1 MKINRNAVVAVIG
14 LAAVAR
20 LPLDK
25 GAQRTALGLAIGLA
39 AVASLA
45 RENQAASLARLAAW
59 DQRRH
64 AA

>member
-1 MKINRNAVVAVIG
+1 MKINRNAVIAVIG
-14 LAAVAR
+14 LAVVAR

-25 GAQRTALGLAIGLA
+25 GVQRTALTIAIGLA
-39 AVASLA
+39 AAASLA
-45 RENQAASLARLAAW
+45 RENQAASLARLVAW

>member
-1 MKINRNAVVAVIG
+1 MKINRNAVIAVIG
-14 LAAVAR
+14 LAVVAR

-25 GAQRTALGLAIGLA
+25 GVQRTALTIAIGLA

-45 RENQAASLARLAAW
+45 RENQAASLARLVAW